1 MERVVRAVA
10 DRDRIPAGSL
20 DAGIEIV
27 EGGGELHD
35 PAGRGKPLGASDG
48 IVGQPIQGQMHLDE
62 GGRECVSGGE
72 RIAFGAQTR
81 HAACVACTGSNP

>member
-1 MERVVRAVA
+1 
-10 DRDRIPAGSL
+10 
-20 DAGIEIV
+20 
-27 EGGGELHD
+27 
-35 PAGRGKPLGASDG
+35 
-48 IVGQPIQGQMHLDE
+48 MHLDE